1 MIASS
6 AANEPVE
13 QAEAILRECPGCG
26 LFQFEPVLAPGTTA
40 VCKRCGTTLR
50 RARRHSL
57 QHSLALAFAALI
69 LLVVMC
75 LSMLMTVS
83 TSGIVHGAG
92 IFSGPLELVQRN
104 MTSLAVVVVFVTV
117 VAPLAKLT
125 GTIYVLLRVRG
136 AKPPRHLRRIFV
148 WVERLTTWSMVEV
161 FVLGVFV
168 AYVKLGDLVKIELET
183 GVYALLALT
192 VVIVWADGALDRE
205 AIWDAFDVG
214 RARDLSRSAV
224 AAGRVPARAVGC
236 ETCTL
241 VVVPEAHGADCPRC
255 GSALHARKP
264 ESLHRTWALLIGAA
278 VFYLP
283 ANFYPVLTV
292 MQFGAGQPST
302 ILGGVRELIQTRMY
316 PLAALVFFASIAVP
330 MLKMV
335 GLSAMLVSVQTGHT
349 RWLRDRT
356 RLYYIIRWIGRWSM
370 IDIFMEA
377 LLGALVQ
384 FGGVVTIEPGIGA
397 VAFCAVVILTI
408 FAAETFDPRIMW
420 DAAKRQADLGSL
432 HASA

>member
-1 MIASS
+1 
-6 AANEPVE
+6 
-13 QAEAILRECPGCG
+13 
-26 LFQFEPVLAPGTTA
+26 
-40 VCKRCGTTLR
+40 
-50 RARRHSL
+50 
-57 QHSLALAFAALI
+57 
-69 LLVVMC
+69 
-75 LSMLMTVS
+75 
-83 TSGIVHGAG
+83 
-92 IFSGPLELVQRN
+92 
-104 MTSLAVVVVFVTV
+104 
-117 VAPLAKLT
+117 
-125 GTIYVLLRVRG
+125 
-136 AKPPRHLRRIFV
+136 
-148 WVERLTTWSMVEV
+148 MVEV

-168 AYVKLGDLVKIELET
+168 AYVKLGDLVKIELNA

-192 VVIVWADGALDRE
+192 VVLVWADAALDRE
-205 AIWDAFDVG
+205 AVWDALDSA
-214 RARDLSRSAV
+214 RARDVSRQAFRT
-224 AAGRVPARAVGC
+224 GRVPSGSLGC

-241 VVVPEAHGADCPRC
+241 VVVPDEPGAGCPRC

-264 ESLHRTWALLIGAA
+264 ESIAWTWALVIAA
-278 VFYLP
+278 VVAYVP

-292 MQFGAGQPST
+292 MQLGAGQPST
-302 ILGGVRELIQTRMY
+302 ILGGVRELIQSGMY

-335 GLSAMLVSVQTGHT
+335 GLIAMLVSAQTGHT

-356 RLYYIIRWIGRWSM
+356 RLYYIIHRIGRWSM

-420 DAAKRQADLGSL
+420 DAAEERSKVTSVQAT
-432 HASA
+432 A